1 MMIQNFF
8 GSMRITQTTRR
19 IDMSVKKYDSAE
31 HNRFVE
37 DMTTS
42 QYKVI
47 DYHGKKFW
55 RGPAVKCGKR
65 SEVAD
70 VSSATR
76 VRTIYEEETDGSFVV
91 HPASY

>member
-1 MMIQNFF
+1 
-8 GSMRITQTTRR
+8 
-19 IDMSVKKYDSAE
+19 MSVTKYENAE

-42 QYKVI
+42 QYKVFE
-47 DYHGKKFW
+47 YHGNQFW
-55 RGPAVKCGKR
+55 RGPAVKCKKR

-76 VRTIYEEETDGSFVV
+76 VKTIYEEEKDGSFVV
-91 HPASY
+91 HPLNY

>member
-1 MMIQNFF
+1 MDQKLRKQK
-8 GSMRITQTTRR
+8 GETT
-19 IDMSVKKYDSAE
+19 MSVNKYENVE

-37 DMTTS
+37 DMVTS
-42 QYKVI
+42 KYRVIEYK
-47 DYHGKKFW
+47 GKQFW

-65 SEVAD
+65 SEIAD

-76 VRTIYEEETDGSFVV
+76 VKTIYEEEKDGSFVV